1 MMACTT
7 NGNVERNKYNIMPGL
22 IVRPCQRLPRM
33 VLVLGRTYIITR
45 NRVPAEL
52 MTGTR
57 RSTKKPTCSTASQ
70 TIWGPR
76 KACTCFARPLLQDDT
91 PHER

>member
-7 NGNVERNKYNIMPGL
+7 NGNVERSKYNIMPGL

-52 MTGTR
+52 MTESR
-57 RSTKKPTCSTASQ
+57 RSIKKPTCSTASQ
-70 TIWGPR
+70 TIWVPR
-76 KACTCFARPLLQDDT
+76 KASICFGRPLLQDDT